1 MQRRLIKS
9 LEDLS
14 VKYDYS
20 VRTSTGQM
28 IQFLYGDDGL
38 DPMHIDKG
46 DLPVN
51 FFRVLTNVNEATKN
65 DPMITKEANLDP
77 YEISEML
84 EESIQ
89 ANKAVNSYITE
100 TFCDHFRD
108 FVQRELV
115 DKLIRIR
122 DMLGYDKNDRRK
134 SRKKPSKSGEEDR
147 IIKNFFTLTETQM
160 RKV

>member
-38 DPMHIDKG
+38 DPMNIDKN

-51 FFRVLTNVNEATKN
+51 FNRVLTNV
-65 DPMITKEANLDP
+65 KEETSKDKHIIKESNLQP
-77 YEISEML
+77 EQIEEIMET
-84 EESIQ
+84 SILT
-89 ANKAVNSYITE
+89 NKAVNSYVTDS
-100 TFCDHFRD
+100 F
-108 FVQRELV
+108 
-115 DKLIRIR
+115 
-122 DMLGYDKNDRRK
+122 
-134 SRKKPSKSGEEDR
+134 
-147 IIKNFFTLTETQM
+147 
-160 RKV
+160 